1 MAVLGLFALLLLL
14 GKGLHFL
21 ATRRPAV
28 SASPVG
34 KWAEAAVLCLA
45 AAALLASVGAGTGLD
60 PRPVRPC
67 VEALAEKEGPGG
79 FRTPDADITIRRT
92 MLPISVLCEFPGGTR
107 VELVSPWVNPLLA
120 LSLVGAAG
128 CAAGFVRAARAT
140 RRGAP
145 RSGHPAY

>member
-1 MAVLGLFALLLLL
+1 MAALGLLALLLFL
-14 GKGLHFL
+14 GKGVHFL

-34 KWAEAAVLCLA
+34 KWAEAAVLCLG
-45 AAALLASVGAGTGLD
+45 AAALLTAAGALTGLD
-60 PRPVRPC
+60 SRPVRPC
-67 VEALAEKEGPGG
+67 VQALAEHEGPGG
-79 FRTPDADITIRRT
+79 YRTPDADITIRRT
-92 MLPISVLCEFPGGTR
+92 MLPISVLCTFPGGTR

-128 CAAGFVRAARAT
+128 CTAGCVRAARAT